1 MDIQNQLFTQALG
14 ITDPIY
20 IDSIN
25 FENNELH
32 IHLNFYRGS
41 EFLCPVCETT
51 PCKAYDT
58 YDKTWRHLN
67 FFQYKCFLHFPTPR
81 TDCKDCGIHQYIP
94 PWTRPG
100 SGFTLLFEALVI
112 TLIKGGMPY
121 LELERVMGEYDNRL
135 RRIVDHYVEK
145 AYRNKDFSSVTQI
158 GIDETSSKKG
168 HKYVTVFTDLEER
181 EIIYVTEGKDSS
193 TIERFATEM
202 SFHGCSVDDITN
214 VTMDMSTSF
223 IEGAREHIPKAEVT
237 FDKFHVVKL
246 LNEAV
251 DKVRRAES
259 KQNPILK
266 GTRYLWL
273 KNPNNLTKNQLK
285 QLQSLENENLD
296 SAKAYQLKLTFQD
309 IYNRSGNAENA
320 KLLIDS
326 WLKLAD
332 DSGLEPIQGF
342 CATVRNHYDGIMKY
356 FTSKI
361 TSGICEG
368 LNSIISEVK
377 RVARGYRNMRNFINM
392 IYLRKCKLELPMF
405 PLPVR

>member
-1 MDIQNQLFTQALG
+1 
-14 ITDPIY
+14 
-20 IDSIN
+20 
-25 FENNELH
+25 
-32 IHLNFYRGS
+32 
-41 EFLCPVCETT
+41 
-51 PCKAYDT
+51 
-58 YDKTWRHLN
+58 
-67 FFQYKCFLHFPTPR
+67 
-81 TDCKDCGIHQYIP
+81 
-94 PWTRPG
+94 
-100 SGFTLLFEALVI
+100 
-112 TLIKGGMPY
+112 
-121 LELERVMGEYDNRL
+121 MGEYDNRL

-145 AYRNKDFSSVTQI
+145 AYRNKDFSNVTQI

-168 HKYVTVFTDLEER
+168 HKYVTVFTDLEEK

-193 TIERFATEM
+193 TIERFAVEM
-202 SFHGCSVDDITN
+202 SFHGCDVDNITN
-214 VTMDMSTSF
+214 ITMDMSTSF
-223 IEGAREHIPKAEVT
+223 IKGAKEYMTKAEVT

-273 KNPNNLTKNQLK
+273 KNPNNLTKKQLE

-309 IYNRSGNAENA
+309 IYNCSSNAGNA

-326 WLKLAD
+326 WLEMAD
-332 DSGLEPIQGF
+332 KSELEPMQKF
-342 CATVRNHYDGIMKY
+342 CDTVRNHYDGIMKY

-392 IYLRKCKLELPMF
+392 IYLRKCKLELPRF

>member
-1 MDIQNQLFTQALG
+1 
-14 ITDPIY
+14 
-20 IDSIN
+20 
-25 FENNELH
+25 
-32 IHLNFYRGS
+32 
-41 EFLCPVCETT
+41 
-51 PCKAYDT
+51 
-58 YDKTWRHLN
+58 
-67 FFQYKCFLHFPTPR
+67 
-81 TDCKDCGIHQYIP
+81 
-94 PWTRPG
+94 
-100 SGFTLLFEALVI
+100 
-112 TLIKGGMPY
+112 
-121 LELERVMGEYDNRL
+121 
-135 RRIVDHYVEK
+135 
-145 AYRNKDFSSVTQI
+145 VTQI

-168 HKYVTVFTDLEER
+168 HKYVTVFTDFDEK
-181 EIIYVTEGKDSS
+181 EIIYVTEGKASS

-202 SFHGCSVDDITN
+202 SFHGCDVENITN
-214 VTMDMSTSF
+214 ITMDMSTSF
-223 IEGAREHIPKAEVT
+223 IKGAGEHIPEAEVT

-273 KNPNNLTKNQLK
+273 KNPNNLTKKQIE

-309 IYNRSGNAENA
+309 IYNRSGNADNA

-326 WLKLAD
+326 WLELAD

-342 CATVRNHYDGIMKY
+342 CATVRSHYDGIMKY

-368 LNSIISEVK
+368 LNSIIGEVK
-377 RVARGYRNMRNFINM
+377 RVARGYRNIRNFINM
-392 IYLRKCKLELPMF
+392 IYLRKCKLELPRF
-405 PLPVR
+405 PLPAR